1 MRNNTY
7 SSSILYTS
15 IAAISLFSFA
25 CSPNNSSEVS
35 SSKKNTVK
43 SPIERLARSAVQNQ
57 KQAVAPKAEQALVD
71 ETAKTVEPTSA
82 AEPKQNEELQ
92 AMADLLSGAA
102 SIKAEQEAQEK
113 VERRYI
119 TPKNQAGP
127 SLKSQNRKSLRKAS
141 APVAIRPIDTRASED
156 LATHL
161 SDASFS
167 RIVRDWRGI
176 KTCVKS
182 LTSRGMGG
190 SGALR
195 VNFKINFDGTVA
207 SSKVSDASN
216 PIAQRVGNCVA
227 RQARKM
233 RFPAYAGTEV
243 VSKEAKFVF

>member
-1 MRNNTY
+1 MRNNNI

-25 CSPNNSSEVS
+25 CSTNTSVEAPKTKK
-35 SSKKNTVK
+35 SKVK
-43 SPIERLARSAVQNQ
+43 SPIERLARSAIKQQTKQAEKPSTLAAAEQPSEPASVDAVDNQ
-57 KQAVAPKAEQALVD
+57 K
-71 ETAKTVEPTSA
+71 
-82 AEPKQNEELQ
+82 ELQ

-102 SIKAEQEAQEK
+102 SIKAEKEQQKQIELRHSAP
-113 VERRYI
+113 ERQVG
-119 TPKNQAGP
+119 PK
-127 SLKSQNRKSLRKAS
+127 LKSQKRKSLRKAM
-141 APVAIRPIDTRASED
+141 APVASRPIDTRASSE
-156 LATHL
+156 LETHL

-167 RIVRDWRGI
+167 RIVRDWRGV

-195 VNFKINFDGTVA
+195 VNFRINFDGTVA

-216 PIAQRVGNCVA
+216 AIAQRVGNCVA
-227 RQARKM
+227 RQARNI

-243 VSKEAKFVF
+243 VNKEAKFVF

>member
-1 MRNNTY
+1 MRNNTK

-25 CSPNNSSEVS
+25 CSPS
-35 SSKKNTVK
+35 SSVDSSKTKGKAVK
-43 SPIERLARSAVQNQ
+43 SPIERLARSAV
-57 KQAVAPKAEQALVD
+57 KQQVKQSEEAATASAEVLNEQPESA
-71 ETAKTVEPTSA
+71 AKTVD
-82 AEPKQNEELQ
+82 QNEELQ

-102 SIKAEQEAQEK
+102 SIKAEKAAQK
-113 VERRYI
+113 RIKQRHAAP
-119 TPKNQAGP
+119 TKQSGP
-127 SLKSQNRKSLRKAS
+127 SLNSQNRKSLRKAS
-141 APVAIRPIDTRASED
+141 APVASRPIDTRASEE
-156 LATHL
+156 LESHL

-167 RIVRDWRGI
+167 RIVRDWRGV

-195 VNFKINFDGTVA
+195 INFRINFDGSVA
-207 SSKVSDASN
+207 SSKISDASN
-216 PIAQRVGNCVA
+216 TIAQRVGNCVA
-227 RQARKM
+227 RQARKI